1 MIIQVKPVIL
11 MKIITMVPVVV
22 QDGMAVAAA
31 EEVVVVQVVGM
42 AEMAAGRIS
51 VMHKMAVMLQ
61 GTVLLQFL
69 VQIIAM
75 VALLFKLMQ
84 KAGSETL
91 FRVAQENPVL

>member
-1 MIIQVKPVIL
+1 MLLLLRAAAAANEEEEEAAIL
-11 MKIITMVPVVV
+11 
-22 QDGMAVAAA
+22 AVAAA
-31 EEVVVVQVVGM
+31 EEVVVVQVVEM